1 MSSEFDRQN
10 LISIFVLE
18 ASDGLDALTK
28 ALHPPD
34 GAVPTVQ
41 DLAEQYIVAHRI
53 CGAAA
58 LYGFSGVAQLAEYL
72 EMLLEQTTPIL
83 PAEWDRTVDSMRNIT
98 QSLQRIVRTIGQ
110 GGVEDAEAVERC
122 WASIKQR

>member
-28 ALHPPD
+28 ALHPSD
-34 GAVPTVQ
+34 GRVPGPQELT
-41 DLAEQYIVAHRI
+41 DQYIIAHRI

-58 LYGFSGVAQLAEYL
+58 LYGFSGVAQLAEHM
-72 EMLLEQTTPIL
+72 ETLLEQVTPT
-83 PAEWDRTVDSMRNIT
+83 PMAQWDQAVDLMRN
-98 QSLQRIVRTIGQ
+98 
-110 GGVEDAEAVERC
+110 
-122 WASIKQR
+122 